1 MMTNEQFQREKMYLA
16 TMTIARNLLKQ
27 GIISEDEYAE
37 IDTKFTNKY
46 RPSLGTLFSDIG
58 LIKLQ
63 SRANM

>member
-1 MMTNEQFQREKMYLA
+1 MTKEQFQKEKMYLT
-16 TMTIARNLLKQ
+16 TMTIARNLLKN
-27 GIISEDEYAE
+27 GIISEDEYHE

-58 LIKLQ
+58 LINLQ

>member
-1 MMTNEQFQREKMYLA
+1 MTKEQFQREKMYLT
-16 TMTIARNLLKQ
+16 TMTIARNLLKK
-27 GIISEDEYAE
+27 GIISEDEYHE

-58 LIKLQ
+58 LINLQ

>member
-1 MMTNEQFQREKMYLA
+1 MTKEQFQREKMYLT
-16 TMTIARNLLKQ
+16 TMTIARNLLKN
-27 GIISEDEYAE
+27 GIISEDEYHE

-58 LIKLQ
+58 LINLQ

>member
-1 MMTNEQFQREKMYLA
+1 MMKNEQFQKEKMYLA
-16 TMTIARNLLKQ
+16 TMTIAKNLLKQ
-27 GIISEDEYAE
+27 GIISEDEYHE

-46 RPSLGTLFSDIG
+46 QPSLGTLFSDIG

>member
-1 MMTNEQFQREKMYLA
+1 MTKEQFQREKMYLT
-16 TMTIARNLLKQ
+16 TMTIARNLLKNE
-27 GIISEDEYAE
+27 IISEVEYHE

-58 LIKLQ
+58 LINLQ